1 MSTLNISLLSDM
13 VKTRRGAKGLRD
25 TAKEIGEISASTLS
39 RIEQGKV
46 PDVDT
51 FMKLCDWLQ
60 VSADTFFN
68 NTSQKAVQVNA
79 HLRAEK
85 ELPPNTVN
93 ALIKL
98 INLAEIK
105 SNTG

>member
-1 MSTLNISLLSDM
+1 MSALNISLLSDM